1 MEQIESASGFNF
13 TQNITVPDF
22 AAQLQEIL
30 GESVNI
36 SAFLDT
42 VIGTFPP
49 LSFLWVAKS
58 ILESNLAACV
68 LWYQLISICASCK
81 NWSPNINYDSL
92 RTAKMNYSSLRT
104 GIYFRSMRRNQF
116 AHPAQAAGF
125 RFSLIFL
132 YLLLFTGPGSYNL
145 QKSVL
150 YPDKIFDFLFT
161 NIKNQLVI
169 NSSFVGKC
177 LPLIFIFSYKFADFV

>member
-104 GIYFRSMRRNQF
+104 AVFIF
-116 AHPAQAAGF
+116 AACAE
-125 RFSLIFL
+125 
-132 YLLLFTGPGSYNL
+132 
-145 QKSVL
+145 
-150 YPDKIFDFLFT
+150 
-161 NIKNQLVI
+161 I
-169 NSSFVGKC
+169 NSRTLRKRRELIAIWISLRFHSFFAYI
-177 LPLIFIFSYKFADFV
+177 PLLTFIHRSWFVQSPEERPLSG